1 MSDFCY
7 LGYSQNLML
16 TEINIYDIDVSTTG
30 CLLPQN
36 NSRCNIYIQ
45 HDMSDRPDFNN
56 ISIDNYKPEIFPT
69 FLLAYCVY
77 ITRSLNRVFV
87 EVISNIEC

>member
-1 MSDFCY
+1 
-7 LGYSQNLML
+7 ML

-56 ISIDNYKPEIFPT
+56 ISIDNYKQEILPT
-69 FLLAYCVY
+69 LILELHVYVTHLL
-77 ITRSLNRVFV
+77 N
-87 EVISNIEC
+87 